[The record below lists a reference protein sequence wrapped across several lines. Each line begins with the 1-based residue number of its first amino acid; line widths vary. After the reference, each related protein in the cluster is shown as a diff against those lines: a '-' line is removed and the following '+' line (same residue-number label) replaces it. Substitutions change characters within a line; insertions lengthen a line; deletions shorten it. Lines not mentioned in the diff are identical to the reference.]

1 MQINEAYA
9 TSKPSKMK
17 NKALINVVI
26 QLEEEK
32 RELKEKIKLKDR
44 IINQISKELNG
55 PLYKIIL
62 NKISLWF
69 WGPKKEMLK

>member
-17 NKALINVVI
+17 NRALINVVI

-55 PLYKIIL
+55 PLYKIIV
-62 NKISLWF
+62 NKIRLWF